1 MSNSTLTTVVKGLFK
16 DVDYDLDAINNPKR
30 RPDIICLKQ
39 YSLKAVCTDRIDL
52 TAGEIMKPD
61 QVLIIEVKRG
71 GFEITD
77 DEVSQVEFYVRQ
89 IRKSAVLHIR

>member
-1 MSNSTLTTVVKGLFK
+1 
-16 DVDYDLDAINNPKR
+16 
-30 RPDIICLKQ
+30 
-39 YSLKAVCTDRIDL
+39 
-52 TAGEIMKPD
+52 MKPD

-77 DEVSQVEFYVRQ
+77 DEVNQVEFYVRQ